1 MGELYIIPGKP
12 HRQGLVFSSTRVPMA
27 LFFLKKKNIENSR
40 LEEWPAIVVVVITIV
55 KGNLCLTSLSVCGI
69 IFEVKR

>member
-1 MGELYIIPGKP
+1 
-12 HRQGLVFSSTRVPMA
+12 MA
-27 LFFLKKKNIENSR
+27 LFKKKKKNIENSR